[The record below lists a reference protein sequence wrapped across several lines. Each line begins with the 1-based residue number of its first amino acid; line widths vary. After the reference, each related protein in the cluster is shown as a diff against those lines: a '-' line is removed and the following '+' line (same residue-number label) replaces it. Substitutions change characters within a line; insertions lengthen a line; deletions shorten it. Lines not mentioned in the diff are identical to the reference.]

1 MEDMNGYSNILLV
14 CLNSSHNLMSASQPT
29 TKDLRRIF
37 SSFGRLRKTIIFSR
51 KTIFKAFVE
60 FYDSASAMKAQKA
73 LDSKVMLRFGR
84 ARVYPSLLKSLGNS
98 NEYLEY
104 WEEESLLSS
113 SVPETRLISFGEL
126 CEGGK
131 RKFSS
136 SSSRTCNSC
145 QEMDSGVSLPQESS
159 TLAELFLRDDKA
171 EVEASLVVLVSNLN
185 QEFGSAREV
194 FNLFSCF
201 GHVRK
206 VLLMRNLR
214 KALVEFSRIES
225 SIKAIDQINKGG
237 FTNLSV
243 KTNFSHFKYIDLEKN
258 SRSQKSLEF
267 NEVYLPGTKHNK
279 FGPLHFSLTDRLS
292 RFLLA
297 RCQNDSGWL
306 NHLDLY
312 LIISELKK
320 PIAAQW
326 TSDGIE
332 NSSTI
337 CIKFEFSSIDDS
349 VIILMKLQGTLI
361 KSEALELTFVQP

>member
-1 MEDMNGYSNILLV
+1 MEDMNGDSNILLV
-14 CLNSSHNLMSASQPT
+14 CLNSSHNLMSTSQPSSE
-29 TKDLRRIF
+29 DLRRIF

-60 FYDSASAMKAQKA
+60 FYDSASAKKALKA

-113 SVPETRLISFGEL
+113 SEPKTPLISFAEL
-126 CEGGK
+126 CDEGK
-131 RKFSS
+131 RKISS
-136 SSSRTCNSC
+136 SSLETCNSY
-145 QEMDSGVSLPQESS
+145 QEMDSGVPQPQESS
-159 TLAELFLRDDKA
+159 TLAELLLRDDKA
-171 EVEASLVVLVSNLN
+171 GVEASLVVLVSNLN
-185 QEFGSAREV
+185 QEFGSAREI
-194 FNLFSCF
+194 FNLFRCF
-201 GHVRK
+201 GHVSK
-206 VLLMRNLR
+206 VLLMRNLG

-237 FTNLSV
+237 FAHLLL
-243 KTNFSHFKYIDLEKN
+243 KTNFSHFKYIDLEKS

-267 NEVYLPGTKHNK
+267 NEVYLPGLNHNK
-279 FGPLHFSLTDRLS
+279 FGPLHFSVTDRLS

-297 RCQNDSGWL
+297 RCQNESGWL

-312 LIISELKK
+312 LLISELKK

-326 TSDGIE
+326 IGDGVE
-332 NSSTI
+332 NSSII
-337 CIKFEFSSIDDS
+337 CIKFEFSCIDDS
-349 VIILMKLQGTLI
+349 IITLMKLQGASI